1 MPGMSRETGKPL
13 DYLDHLRQSIVDILS
28 TPIGTRVHRRDYGSQ
43 LPRLVDRP
51 INASLVSDLIAATA
65 DALTKWEPRIRVERV
80 SIESVDPV
88 GRIVLTLRAILLID
102 GTPIEFDGL
111 VIR

>member
-1 MPGMSRETGKPL
+1 MDRNTGGSL

-51 INASLVSDLIAATA
+51 INSSLIADLIAATA
-65 DALTKWEPRIRVERV
+65 DALAKWEPRIRLERV
-80 SIESVDPV
+80 TIESVDPS
-88 GRIVLTLRAILLID
+88 GKIVMALRAILLID

>member
-1 MPGMSRETGKPL
+1 MAGLSRTTGKAVE
-13 DYLDHLRQSIVDILS
+13 YADHLRQSIVDILT
-28 TPIGTRVHRRDYGSQ
+28 TPIGTRVHRRDYGSI

-51 INASLVSDLIAATA
+51 VNTSLVASVVSGVAA
-65 DALTKWEPRIRVERV
+65 ALVKWEPRVRLERV
-80 SIESVDPV
+80 QLIAADP
-88 GRIVLTLRAILLID
+88 GTLTLQVTAIRLVD